1 MKLWRETTE
10 KKEIK
15 KYNNFNCLWKGTDV
29 KLIKNMWKYTNKYDG
44 FSIVG
49 NREKIAKELNI
60 FEDVYDDDIWDKLV
74 KELNIKYIEN

>member
-1 MKLWRETTE
+1 
-10 KKEIK
+10 
-15 KYNNFNCLWKGTDV
+15 
-29 KLIKNMWKYTNKYDG
+29 MWKYTNKYDG